1 MFYLQANP
9 KNLRVLVST
18 PNIICKKIPRTNTKI
33 VVSTSGICV
42 KKVTIAAK
50 INAMNDKWIFYA
62 KVYWYGSNDES
73 EIDYLVG
80 ILNSEYVSHKIKPF
94 QTFGL
99 FGERDIQKLPLQLQI
114 PKYNILN
121 PLHKE
126 ISNLSYKISL

>member
-1 MFYLQANP
+1 
-9 KNLRVLVST
+9 
-18 PNIICKKIPRTNTKI
+18 
-33 VVSTSGICV
+33 
-42 KKVTIAAK
+42 
-50 INAMNDKWIFYA
+50 MNDKWIFYA

-80 ILNSEYVSHKIKPF
+80 ILNSEYVNHKIKPF

-99 FGERDIQKLPLQLQI
+99 FGERDIHKLPLQLQI

-126 ISNLSYKISL
+126 ISNLSYKISQESENKQYDNNIPANKLRTEVHNNLDRNDIEIINTSVIKLINSDEKFS